1 MLDCT
6 KLSLLVCLQ
15 EMANLLWSYAML
27 EHYPCD
33 QLLEAMALHMV
44 ERIAAYRPQAV
55 SNSLWAFAK
64 VRSTLDQG
72 LHHVATAITSGPA
85 HQYTPHC
92 SWCSCTPGVLLLSLV
107 SVR

>member
-1 MLDCT
+1 
-6 KLSLLVCLQ
+6 
-15 EMANLLWSYAML
+15 ML

-64 VRSTLDQG
+64 VRAHALPGSFVSLPH
-72 LHHVATAITSGPA
+72 LVAA
-85 HQYTPHC
+85 
-92 SWCSCTPGVLLLSLV
+92 LLLS
-107 SVR
+107 